1 MKLGV
6 FDSGIGGEA
15 VASALAQEFPEAEL
29 LVVNDK
35 EHVPYGSRTVEDIRE
50 LTNAAIQPLLA
61 ATCDIIVIACNSATS
76 AAIDW
81 LRKKYPEQRFIG
93 LEPMVKPAS
102 EQSKSGVVTV
112 CATPATLAGE
122 NYKQLLETYAA
133 HLQVLEPDC
142 STWAQ
147 MIEDNEVNEEAI
159 RNVITSSLAQGSD
172 VIVLACTHYHW
183 IKDLIESIAA
193 GKATVLE
200 PSEAV
205 ARRVRYLLSRPT
217 ASTN

>member
-15 VASALAQEFPEAEL
+15 VAKALSLEFPEAEL
-29 LVVNDK
+29 LVVNDRD
-35 EHVPYGSRTVEDIRE
+35 HVPYGSRTAEDIRQ
-50 LTNAAIQPLLA
+50 LTNTALQPLLGA
-61 ATCDIIVIACNSATS
+61 QCDIIVIACNSATS

-81 LRKKYPEQRFIG
+81 LREKYPQQLFIG

-102 EQSKSGVVTV
+102 EQTKSRVITV
-112 CATPATLAGE
+112 CATPATLAGD
-122 NYKQLLETYAA
+122 NYARLRASYASS
-133 HLQVLEPDC
+133 LTVIEPDC
-142 STWAQ
+142 SNWAK
-147 MIEDNEVNEEAI
+147 MIEDNDVNEEAI
-159 RNVITSSLAQGSD
+159 RGVVELSLSQDSD

-183 IKDLIESIAA
+183 IKDLIESIVA

-217 ASTN
+217 AATN